1 MDPKGED
8 EDDDMAAAVTG
19 AETRGR
25 SHSVKKPGDSRSCVV
40 RVQQAVSLASGSAEL
55 GAGVRYSVF
64 FVQRAHIG

>member
-1 MDPKGED
+1 MDPEGED

-25 SHSVKKPGDSRSCVV
+25 SHSVKKPGDSGR

-55 GAGVRYSVF
+55 GAGVGYSVL